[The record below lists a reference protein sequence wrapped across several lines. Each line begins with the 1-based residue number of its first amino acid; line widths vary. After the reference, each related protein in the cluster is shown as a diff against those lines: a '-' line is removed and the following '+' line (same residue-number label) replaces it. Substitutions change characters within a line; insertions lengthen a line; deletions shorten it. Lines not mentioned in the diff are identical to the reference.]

1 MLVMIGDYIVYC
13 DDSYDD
19 DDEKPDD
26 HVQQL
31 KVLFPLE
38 PLPVHHTNPNARL
51 QCKKQ

>member
-13 DDSYDD
+13 DDNYDDD

-31 KVLFPLE
+31 KVLFP
-38 PLPVHHTNPNARL
+38 
-51 QCKKQ
+51 